1 MFSKIK
7 TSISKL
13 FLDPTFRFNLCA
25 NAGLYNGLSD
35 EKFLRIKF
43 KAYMGKKLDL
53 QNPKTFN
60 EKLQWLK
67 LYDRR
72 PEHTMMADKFL
83 VRDYIADKLG
93 EEYLIPLLGVWDD
106 PDQIDFD
113 KLPDRFVLK
122 CNHNSGVG
130 MCICKDK
137 SRLDINKVCAE
148 LRIGLNQNYYLL
160 NREWPYKNIPRKII
174 CEQYMEDSSQKDSL
188 TDYKFFCF
196 NGVADCVMV
205 CLDRFSGDTKFYFFD
220 KNWELKRLNIR
231 GKNAP
236 KGFTIP
242 KPVCMDE
249 MFRIAEKLSAGLPF
263 SRIDLYECNGKVY
276 FGEITFFPDSGF
288 DANLLPETDQYF
300 GEMIDLSV
308 VKH

>member
-1 MFSKIK
+1 MNKYI
-7 TSISKL
+7 
-13 FLDPTFRFNLCA
+13 
-25 NAGLYNGLSD
+25 NAGKKFIADADYRFLLAAGFGFFNSWDD
-35 EKFLRIKF
+35 EKYLKRKYQ
-43 KAYMGKKLDL
+43 AVMGKKLNLD
-53 QNPKTFN
+53 NPVTFN

-67 LYDRR
+67 LHDRR
-72 PEHTMMADKFL
+72 PEYTMMVDKYK
-83 VRDYIADKLG
+83 VRDYIAEKLG

-106 PDQIDFD
+106 PDDIDFD
-113 KLPDRFVLK
+113 ALPNQFVLK
-122 CNHNSGVG
+122 CNHNSGLG

-137 SRLDINKVCAE
+137 SKLDIEKVKKE
-148 LRIGLNQNYYLL
+148 LRKGLVQDYYLTG
-160 NREWPYKNIPRKII
+160 REWPYKDVPRKII

-220 KNWELKRLNIR
+220 KNWKLKRLNIR

-236 KGFTIP
+236 EGFSIP
-242 KPVCMDE
+242 KPSCMDK
-249 MFRIAEKLSAGLPF
+249 MFRIAEQLSEGLSF
-263 SRIDLYECNGKVY
+263 SRIDLYECNGKIY
-276 FGEITFFPDSGF
+276 FGEITIFPASGF